1 VKEAEEMASFKV
13 SKRGK
18 RTKTPDDEG
27 FEAPPY
33 EGETFI
39 DPDALIEPNVEV
51 IIDDD
56 DVNNIGKL
64 SYKQVKEHQRRMHPR
79 DPESK

>member
-1 VKEAEEMASFKV
+1 MSFKV
-13 SKRGK
+13 KKRGQ
-18 RTKTPDDEG
+18 RTKTLDGDE

-39 DPDALIEPNVEV
+39 DPEALIEPDEEI

-79 DPESK
+79 D